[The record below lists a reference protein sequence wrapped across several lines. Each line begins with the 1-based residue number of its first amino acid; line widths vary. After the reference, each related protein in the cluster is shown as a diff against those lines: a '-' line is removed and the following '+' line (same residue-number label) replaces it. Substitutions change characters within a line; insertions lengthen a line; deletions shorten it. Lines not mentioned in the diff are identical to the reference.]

1 MFPSND
7 SLGRHQ
13 RTGPRWIRRL
23 VILAVIAA
31 LAWLGG
37 LIWYAGRIPLPG
49 PAPAGDTEAIVVLT
63 GGSSRLGEGLRLLAE
78 DRALKLFVSGVYR
91 GVDVRMLL
99 QMAARKP
106 DNVEC
111 CITLGY
117 AADNTAGNA
126 QETAAWMAQQGYRSL
141 RLVTASYHMPRSLL
155 EFRRAMPDFDIVA
168 HPVYPERFRHADW
181 WRWPGSTGL
190 VISEFNK
197 YLAASVSIGP
207 GRATPTGAETE
218 TAK

>member
-1 MFPSND
+1 MFSRNEPMGGHRRP
-7 SLGRHQ
+7 GR
-13 RTGPRWIRRL
+13 RWLRRL

-31 LAWLGG
+31 LVWLGG

-49 PAPAGDTEAIVVLT
+49 PPPAGDTEAIVVLT
-63 GGSSRLGEGLRLLAE
+63 GGSSRLGEGLRLLGE
-78 DRALKLFVSGVYR
+78 GRALKLFVSGVYR

-117 AADNTAGNA
+117 AAADTAGNA
-126 QETAAWMAQQGYRSL
+126 RETAAWMAEQGYRSL

-155 EFRRAMPDFDIVA
+155 EFHRAMPEFDIVA
-168 HPVYPERFRHADW
+168 HAVYPERFRHADW
-181 WRWPGSTGL
+181 WRWPGSTAL

-197 YLAASVSIGP
+197 YLAALVSIGP
-207 GRATPTGAETE
+207 GRAAQPGPE